1 MEEKYTTAENTVQI
15 IQPLTIKG
23 GYGTDRESV
32 AKVLE
37 ATAKNNGEIVLKE
50 TYGKVI
56 GGSRKYPV
64 TEYNVAKAYV
74 ITDKDYKV
82 KPESVGI
89 NWDNVKTVSGATYG
103 IGPLIKE
110 KGFVWNSTKSVWERK

>member
-37 ATAKNNGEIVLKE
+37 ATAKSNGEINLKE
-50 TYGKVI
+50 NYGKIV

-64 TEYNVAKAYV
+64 TEYDIKKAYV

-82 KPESVGI
+82 KPESAGI
-89 NWDNVKTVSGATYG
+89 NWDNVKVVSGTTYG
-103 IGPLIKE
+103 IGPLVKE
-110 KGFVWNSTKSVWERK
+110 KGFAWNSAKSIWERK

>member
-1 MEEKYTTAENTVQI
+1 MEEKYTTVENTVQI

-37 ATAKNNGEIVLKE
+37 ATAKSNNEINLKE
-50 TYGKVI
+50 NYGKIV

-64 TEYNVAKAYV
+64 TEY
-74 ITDKDYKV
+74 D
-82 KPESVGI
+82 
-89 NWDNVKTVSGATYG
+89 
-103 IGPLIKE
+103 IK
-110 KGFVWNSTKSVWERK
+110 